1 MKASLGV
8 IILASL
14 CVGVTGCSMPLVGID
29 PRLAPAQRDQSQR
42 DMLRPPLDPQPSYE
56 TATVT
61 IDLPVPFAA

>member
-42 DMLRPPLDPQPSYE
+42 DMPRPPLRG
-56 TATVT
+56 
-61 IDLPVPFAA
+61 DLRRCAACARRCN